1 MKNILILGLIIL
13 LSFGC
18 TQKRRDWGRAN
29 CVCIF
34 SGGIGEAHGQIDQ
47 SGPAGSMTSGLLFRF
62 TGTTLIN
69 SFLIGDKSGQETDGK
84 SINVNAIVNSSFSGD
99 KTVESNSRIPKP
111 GDPIPVEPVV
121 YIWRDFSA
129 AEVAIAN
136 QNGLLPGRAYLRD
149 KNLKF
154 EDVGKVDLT
163 KSNNEICAI
172 FGL

>member
-1 MKNILILGLIIL
+1 MKNILIFGFIIL

-34 SGGIGEAHGQIDQ
+34 SGGMGETKGQTE
-47 SGPAGSMTSGLLFRF
+47 SLYGTGLALGFH
-62 TGTTLIN
+62 
-69 SFLIGDKSGQETDGK
+69 GK
-84 SINVNAIVNSSFSGD
+84 SIIRSVLLNDKSTKSSKD
-99 KTVESNSRIPKP
+99 KGNL

-121 YIWRDFSA
+121 YIWRDFSE